1 MGKKKSR
8 TSQTSTGTVGRSNQY
23 ASKAKRREYN
33 QSVERANNQLAAF
46 YRGRN
51 VVLTVE
57 NPNKNETNKRFIRV
71 NARDVWSGGGKQKKR

>member
-8 TSQTSTGTVGRSNQY
+8 DSQTSKGEVGRSNQY

-51 VVLTVE
+51 VVLTIA

-71 NARDVWSGGGKQKKR
+71 NARDVWSGGGKEKKR